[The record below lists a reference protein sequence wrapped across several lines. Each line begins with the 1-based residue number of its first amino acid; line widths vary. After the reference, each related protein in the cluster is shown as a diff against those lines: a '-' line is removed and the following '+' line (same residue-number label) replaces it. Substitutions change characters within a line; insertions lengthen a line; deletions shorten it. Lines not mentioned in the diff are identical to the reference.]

1 MTGIIV
7 FHLHRVLLAVI
18 NYFSFFL
25 VASTND
31 QKHYFLWM
39 LNSSGVHCVLLQ
51 ATGLPIL
58 HLQLTNHPVST
69 SGKSLKKAG

>member
-18 NYFSFFL
+18 NHFSFFL

-31 QKHYFLWM
+31 QKHY
-39 LNSSGVHCVLLQ
+39 
-51 ATGLPIL
+51 
-58 HLQLTNHPVST
+58 
-69 SGKSLKKAG
+69 